1 MILDLLIIFS
11 IISSAAKLWLQF
23 SNISSGIKKNTLKT
37 RNSCCDFLFW
47 SGLGVLR
54 DKLYFYL
61 LACASSAPAM
71 FCICHPPIDS
81 IHSVIFLEG
90 ENSQFCGTWS
100 LFYPFSISV
109 SGSQGPGEGSM
120 VVFTFAALSLQNN
133 VGLGSQ
139 LNAAHHSAVTWLLL
153 ACCD

>member
-11 IISSAAKLWLQF
+11 IISSAAKLWLRF
-23 SNISSGIKKNTLKT
+23 SNISLGIKNTLKT

-100 LFYPFSISV
+100 LFYLCKWIT
-109 SGSQGPGEGSM
+109 GNWEGNM
-120 VVFTFAALSLQNN
+120 VVFTFAALSIQNN